1 MNVPF
6 LPLNV
11 YIPDGEAHVFGD
23 RVYLFGSHDRAG
35 GDSYCLEDY
44 EFYSAPVTDLTD
56 WSSRGISYRARQ
68 DPEYSS
74 ARPSMYAPDCVC
86 GNDGRYYIYYVMAGF
101 HGSGGYSGPV
111 HVAVSDRPDGPFEFY
126 GTVQDEKGNPF
137 LRCVPFDPAVM
148 NDNGVIR
155 LYYGAGY
162 PFENSRIPGLKELLK
177 RLEAKRYQKSLQ
189 EIEQEPL
196 GVNGALTVTLR
207 EDMITAASEPVKITP
222 NVTKGSQWE
231 KHPFFEAGSIRKI
244 GDIYYFIYSS
254 QKGHELCYATSRFPD
269 KDFKYRGVII
279 SNGDIGYRG
288 RKNRHRIA
296 MTGNNHG
303 CMECINGQWFIFY
316 HRQTNGTNFS
326 RQACVEPIQIL
337 EDGSIPQVCVTSMG
351 FHGEAWKPSGVY
363 PAAIACILN
372 NGWMGEAESRR
383 NKKRR
388 FPKITQA
395 GNDVFITG
403 ITQNTRI
410 GIRYFQFD
418 GQKIT
423 LYIRIRGTC
432 NGIFKICQGKKN
444 EKFLGTISV
453 RPSTHWKI
461 YKTTIYPISGKHT
474 LSFLYKG
481 KGMGEFDKFKLE
493 NSPEKI

>member
-1 MNVPF
+1 MNYPF
-6 LPLNV
+6 LPLNE
-11 YIPDGEAHVFGD
+11 YIPDGEAHVLRD

-56 WSSRGISYRARQ
+56 WSSRGISYRAKQ
-68 DPEYSS
+68 DPGYSK
-74 ARPSMYAPDCVC
+74 ARPSMYAPDCVR
-86 GNDGRYYIYYVMAGF
+86 GNDGRYYIYYAMGGF

-111 HVAVSDRPDGPFEFY
+111 RAAVSDRPDGPYEFY

-162 PFENSRIPGLKELLK
+162 PFENISIPGLKGLLK
-177 RLEAKRYQKSLQ
+177 RLEAKKYQKSLK
-189 EIEQEPL
+189 EIEQESL
-196 GVNGALTVTLR
+196 GVNGALTVTLK
-207 EDMITAASEPVKITP
+207 EDMLTVASEPIKITP
-222 NVTKGSQWE
+222 NVTKGTQWE

-244 GDIYYFIYSS
+244 EDIYYFIYSS

-269 KDFKYRGVII
+269 REFKYRGVII
-279 SNGDIGYRG
+279 SNGDIGYKG
-288 RKNRHRIA
+288 RKSRHRIA

-303 CMECINGQWFIFY
+303 CIECIQGQWYIFY

-326 RQACVEPIQIL
+326 RQACVEPIRIL

-351 FHGEAWKPSGVY
+351 FHGEAWKSSGVY
-363 PAAIACILN
+363 PAAIACVLN
-372 NGWMGEAESRR
+372 NGRIGAAGSGW
-383 NKKRR
+383 NKKRSI
-388 FPKITQA
+388 PKITQM

-403 ITQNTRI
+403 ITHNTRI

-418 GQKIT
+418 DRRLT
-423 LYIRIRGTC
+423 LSMRIRGTW
-432 NGIFKICQGKKN
+432 NGIFRIYQGEGY
-444 EKFLGTISV
+444 EKLLGTILV
-453 RPSTHWKI
+453 RPSMNWKI
-461 YKTTIYPISGKHT
+461 YKTTITPVSGIHT
-474 LSFLYKG
+474 LSFLYRG
-481 KGMGEFDKFKLE
+481 RGMGEFDKFKLE
-493 NSPEKI
+493 S